1 MKLSELGEF
10 GLIERIR
17 KVTPKGR
24 GVRLGIGDDAAWVEC
39 EGRSFLITSDLLIE
53 GIHFDFRWTSFY
65 GLGYKTL
72 AVNLSDLA
80 AMGGRPAYLTLSLGI
95 PVDFKTENIEK
106 FYRGIRTLA
115 VQSGVSLVGG
125 DTSLSERFFIS
136 ASLVGHA
143 PYGAI
148 TRGGGK
154 AGNDLYVTGTLGDA
168 TLGLELLRRKKSK
181 AGKDAAFLISRHH
194 FPTARLK
201 AGLTLAKE
209 RLAKAMIDVRRIAS
223 GSGPS
228 MQGQRYWRGHLAR
241 GLAPVPSLSLSCRE
255 GRTFLCPCRRGGLRA
270 PF

>member
-136 ASLVGHA
+136 ASLVG
-143 PYGAI
+143 
-148 TRGGGK
+148 
-154 AGNDLYVTGTLGDA
+154 
-168 TLGLELLRRKKSK
+168 KK
-181 AGKDAAFLISRHH
+181 
-194 FPTARLK
+194 
-201 AGLTLAKE
+201 
-209 RLAKAMIDVRRIAS
+209 
-223 GSGPS
+223 
-228 MQGQRYWRGHLAR
+228 W
-241 GLAPVPSLSLSCRE
+241 
-255 GRTFLCPCRRGGLRA
+255 
-270 PF
+270 